1 MLNESYWSELSSVCL
16 IICLIIIIIIIVF
29 SLSPIPSES
38 LDSLLP
44 FNNSQWLKL
53 YSEDPTQQRPS
64 FHMDFANTCILGRS
78 VETGVDLED
87 NQIQTFLSINE
98 KLNL

>member
-44 FNNSQWLKL
+44 FNNSQ
-53 YSEDPTQQRPS
+53 
-64 FHMDFANTCILGRS
+64 
-78 VETGVDLED
+78 
-87 NQIQTFLSINE
+87 
-98 KLNL
+98 